1 MSIDES
7 YKAFKRDDLKAVY
20 SIKMYNQDKLKKE
33 EQYQNIKI
41 WQK

>member
-7 YKAFKRDDLKAVY
+7 YKAFKSDDLKAVY
-20 SIKMYNQDKLKKE
+20 SIKMYNEDKLKKE

-41 WQK
+41 